1 MEIVGTFEA
10 HDSSDESYAH
20 AQNLMS
26 ANPDLVGIYLTAGGP
41 FGAARAVEEAN
52 MIGKV
57 FVVGHDVTEQHI
69 PYVKSGAMVTIHQ
82 HETWQNHDVIVFL
95 YNYIVDGVTPP
106 SPVLYTTAEVVTK
119 DNVDQFWPV
128 K

>member
-1 MEIVGTFEA
+1 MRA

-26 ANPDLVGIYLTAGGP
+26 ANPDLKGIYLTAGGP
-41 FGAARAVEEAN
+41 FGAARAVEEA
-52 MIGKV
+52 GKV
-57 FVVGHDVTEQHI
+57 GEVYVIGHDVTEQHI
-69 PYVKSGAMVTIHQ
+69 PYVESGAMVTIHQ

-95 YNYIVDGVTPP
+95 YNYLVDGTKPP
-106 SPVLYTTAEVVTK
+106 EPVLHTMAEVVTK
-119 DNVDQFWPV
+119 DNVDEFWPV